1 MPNDVISTDLKA
13 TLKRLKLGPI
23 LETLPE
29 RLALARQQKIPH
41 QDFLLLVLSD
51 EAQRRDS
58 RAAIVRAQRAHI
70 DPSATFE
77 AWDSTAKVT
86 YDHELLNELVTL
98 RFTETGAHVAIVGP
112 VGVGK
117 TYLAQAL
124 GNVAC
129 RRGYSVICERTEKL
143 LKTLKHARLDN
154 SYEAELRRVISVDLL
169 ILDDFALDSMDT
181 LESRDLYEILAER
194 HRSGSIIVTSNR
206 GPEEWLATFADPLR
220 AQSAVD
226 RFRGNSYDLVIEGES
241 YRPRQKPKIRAGQKG
256 KE

>member
-1 MPNDVISTDLKA
+1 MPQDVISTDLKA

-41 QDFLLLVLSD
+41 QDFLLLALND
-51 EAQRRDS
+51 EVQRRDS
-58 RAAIVRAQRAHI
+58 RAATVRAQRARL

-77 AWDSTAKVT
+77 AWDATAKVT
-86 YDHELLNELVTL
+86 YDRDLLNELLAL
-98 RFTETGAHVAIVGP
+98 RFAENGAHVAIIGP

-129 RRGYSVICERTEKL
+129 RRGHSVIFERTEKL
-143 LKTLKHARLDN
+143 LKSLKHARLDN
-154 SYEAELRRVISVDLL
+154 SYEAELRRVIAVDLL
-169 ILDDFALDSMDT
+169 ILDDFALDAMDAV
-181 LESRDLYEILAER
+181 ESRDLYEILAER
-194 HRSGSIIVTSNR
+194 HRSGSIVVTSNR
-206 GPEEWLATFADPLR
+206 GPDEWLATFADPLR
-220 AQSAVD
+220 AQSAID

-241 YRPRQKPKIRAGQKG
+241 YRPRQKPKVRAGQKG

>member
-1 MPNDVISTDLKA
+1 MPQDVISTDLKT
-13 TLKRLKLGPI
+13 TLKRLKLSPI

-29 RLALARQQKIPH
+29 RLTLARQQKIPH

-58 RAAIVRAQRAHI
+58 RAATVRAQRARL
-70 DPSATFE
+70 DPTATFE
-77 AWDSTAKVT
+77 AWDPTAKVA
-86 YDHELLNELVTL
+86 YDRELLNELATL
-98 RFTETGAHVAIVGP
+98 RFTETGAHVAVIGP

-117 TYLAQAL
+117 TYVAQAL

-129 RRGYSVICERTEKL
+129 RRGYSVIFERTEKL
-143 LKTLKHARLDN
+143 LKSLKHARLDN
-154 SYEAELRRVISVDLL
+154 SYEAELRRAIAVDLL
-169 ILDDFALDSMDT
+169 ILDDFALDATDSV
-181 LESRDLYEILAER
+181 ESRDLYEILAER

-206 GPEEWLATFADPLR
+206 GPDEWLATFADPLR
-220 AQSAVD
+220 AQSAID

-241 YRPRQKPKIRAGQKG
+241 YRPRQKPKLRSGQKG